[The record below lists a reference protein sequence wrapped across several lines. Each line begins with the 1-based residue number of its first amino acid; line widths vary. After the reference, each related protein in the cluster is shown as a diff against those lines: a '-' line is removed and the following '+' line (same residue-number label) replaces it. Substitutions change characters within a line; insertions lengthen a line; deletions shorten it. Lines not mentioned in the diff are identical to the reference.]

1 MKKKSVIHIITR
13 LINGGADENTVFT
26 CNHSVAIGDDVTLLT
41 GQEQN
46 KEILSKI
53 DNRVRLVVVK
63 DLIKEINPI
72 KDLLALFQIKKII
85 KRISPDVVHTHNSKA
100 GVIGRFAAWLS
111 NVKLIIHTIHI
122 VSFTGVNFFTKTVY
136 LIVEKI
142 TSFITDE
149 FINVS
154 KGTME
159 IYLKYRIGRLSNHH
173 VIYSAFDVDKFKNAN
188 KHLALNDLN
197 INLNLNSSKVIVS
210 IGRFEKVKRHKEL
223 IETFNKILSKFPNA
237 VLILVGD
244 GELLIESKQLS
255 KKLNLEKNIIFTGF
269 TVYPEK
275 IIALADICIMNSER
289 EGLSRAMLQYLA
301 GGKPVICS
309 DIYGVKEVMKDEING
324 SFFDLKDSKGLY
336 NKISLLLSNDEY
348 LNKLTNGAKKTDV
361 SKWSLEF
368 MGKKINDL
376 YNSVLLVK

>member
-1 MKKKSVIHIITR
+1 MKKKSIIHIITR
-13 LINGGADENTVFT
+13 LMNGGADENTVFT

-63 DLIKEINPI
+63 DLINEINPI
-72 KDLLALFQIKKII
+72 KDLLALFKIKKII
-85 KRISPDVVHTHNSKA
+85 KQISPDVVHTHSSKA

-111 NVKLIIHTIHI
+111 GTKLIIHTIHTLPFI
-122 VSFTGVNFFTKTVY
+122 SANFFVKIVY
-136 LIVEKI
+136 LVVEKI

-159 IYLKYRIGRLSNHH
+159 IYLKYKIGHLSNHH

-188 KHLALNDLN
+188 KHQALNDLN
-197 INLNLNSSKVIVS
+197 INVNLNSSKI
-210 IGRFEKVKRHKEL
+210 IIRMGRFEKIKRYKDL
-223 IETFNKILSKFPNA
+223 IETFNKILGKT
-237 VLILVGD
+237 
-244 GELLIESKQLS
+244 
-255 KKLNLEKNIIFTGF
+255 LNLEKNIIFTGF
-269 TVYPEK
+269 TAYPEK
-275 IIALADICIMNSER
+275 IIALADICVMNSER

-309 DIYGVKEVMKDEING
+309 NIYGVKEVMKDEING
-324 SFFDLKDSKGLY
+324 CLYEAKDPNGLY
-336 NKISLLLSNDEY
+336 NKLLLLLSNEEY
-348 LNKLTNGAKKTDV
+348 LNKLTIGAKKTDI
-361 SKWSLEF
+361 SNWSLEF

-376 YNSVLLVK
+376 YNSILLVK